1 MTKFTHTKSGS
12 AGMSPLRRRKDAAPA
27 PARGRRTARRPAPE
41 EKPRVGR
48 ISDEAMTACL
58 AQSGVAVSTAVL
70 PRLVTYVHMLM
81 TWNRVMNLV
90 GQETWQDAAGLL
102 VADSFYLAP
111 FLDSLPLPDEPA
123 ALDLGAGAGLPGI
136 PLRLLW
142 TKGSYTLIEKRQKRA
157 MFLIQACGTL
167 HLKKTDVHGA
177 PAETYFAAHGPCDLI
192 VSRAFM
198 PWKDLLAFVEK
209 ALKPG
214 GFIVFM
220 MNDPLPDGVPAGWAA
235 FSSKRYSVRGHERW
249 LWALRRAEA

>member
-1 MTKFTHTKSGS
+1 MKKFTHTKSGS
-12 AGMSPLRRRKDAAPA
+12 AGFVPPRRRKGAPA
-27 PARGRRTARRPAPE
+27 AAGGTTKSGRTAPR

-48 ISDEAMTACL
+48 ISDEAMRDCL
-58 AQSGVAVSTAVL
+58 AASGVTVSPQVL

-111 FLDSLPLPDEPA
+111 FLESLPLPGDPRV
-123 ALDLGAGAGLPGI
+123 LDLGAGAGLPGI

-142 TKGSYTLIEKRQKRA
+142 PEGSYTMIEKRQKRA

-167 HLKKTDVHGA
+167 HLKKTDVQA
-177 PAETYFAAHGPCDLI
+177 VPAETYFASHAPCDLI

-198 PWKDLLAFVEK
+198 PWRELLSFIDA
-209 ALKPG
+209 ALLPG
-214 GFIVFM
+214 GFAVFM
-220 MNDPLPDGVPAGWAA
+220 MNDPLPPDVPEGWIAH
-235 FSSKRYSVRGHERW
+235 SSKSYSVRGHVRY
-249 LWALRRAEA
+249 LWALRRGEN